1 MTNAYSVFSFK
12 NTGLGKVN
20 LVASEASV
28 EVLTSP
34 ASTKTWPKGI
44 IVWDGYPFTSVL
56 IWTWTGVTDDLLE
69 KNIR

>member
-34 ASTKTWPKGI
+34 ASTKT
-44 IVWDGYPFTSVL
+44 
-56 IWTWTGVTDDLLE
+56 
-69 KNIR
+69 